1 MAGAACAACGDK
13 KWQKQTDGDEC
24 RQILRPSASAENEDT
39 KLDRWVST
47 SIATTLGLPKG
58 DKTPASTLA
67 LSPAQ
72 LLPWETTLIS

>member
-1 MAGAACAACGDK
+1 MQANFKSLCLCRKLK
-13 KWQKQTDGDEC
+13 KRHC
-24 RQILRPSASAENEDT
+24 LRPGDT
-39 KLDRWVST
+39 KLDRWVSTST